1 MINSA
6 CESSRHNGRFR
17 LALLTATALTLAACS
32 GSADRLADFSD
43 FSTSSLPAEQETG
56 VAAAPLP
63 EASSPTSQRPAWQN
77 GSSNASTGGTASSYT
92 QGASGTV
99 TVQSGQ
105 TLYSIARANDMSPD
119 ELARANDI
127 APPYAIRVGQRL
139 TVPGRADPATP
150 GPRSEPQSIQAAN
163 APTSRPQFGEGG
175 THVVRPGETL
185 FAVGRAYSMDPF
197 TIAEYNQLSQPY
209 ALNVGQTLRI
219 PSSGSQVARQDA
231 APVTSGQPMTL
242 DQQMAARQQDAG
254 QSQLQLQFQTPS
266 QTQPQSP
273 AWTNGQSNGV
283 EADSQTVVPGSTL
296 PPSDQSA
303 SVGTEPASSTFR
315 WPVKGRV
322 ISTYG
327 EKPNGMRNEGINI
340 AVPEGTS
347 VRAAGSGIVAYA
359 GSELKGYGNLVLIR
373 HDGGWVTAYA
383 HNKELFVKR
392 GDSVKRGDVIANA
405 GQTGSVT
412 SPQVHFEV
420 RKGATAVDPM
430 KHLDTEQAMN

>member
-1 MINSA
+1 
-6 CESSRHNGRFR
+6 
-17 LALLTATALTLAACS
+17 
-32 GSADRLADFSD
+32 
-43 FSTSSLPAEQETG
+43 
-56 VAAAPLP
+56 
-63 EASSPTSQRPAWQN
+63 
-77 GSSNASTGGTASSYT
+77 
-92 QGASGTV
+92 V

-119 ELARANDI
+119 ELARANSI

-139 TVPGRADPATP
+139 TVPGRADPVAP
-150 GPRSEPQSIQAAN
+150 NPRIDPQTIEAAN

-185 FAVGRAYSMDPF
+185 FAVGRAYSIDPF

-219 PSSGSQVARQDA
+219 PSSGSQASRQDA
-231 APVTSGQPMTL
+231 APVTSGQPTTL
-242 DQQMAARQQDAG
+242 DQQMAARQDAAG
-254 QSQLQLQFQTPS
+254 QSRLQFQTPS
-266 QTQPQSP
+266 QSP
-273 AWTNGQSNGV
+273 AWTNGQANGTQ
-283 EADSQTVVPGSTL
+283 ADGQAVAPGNTL
-296 PPSDQSA
+296 APPGQSA
-303 SVGTEPASSTFR
+303 GVGAEPGSSTFR
-315 WPVKGRV
+315 WPVKGRI